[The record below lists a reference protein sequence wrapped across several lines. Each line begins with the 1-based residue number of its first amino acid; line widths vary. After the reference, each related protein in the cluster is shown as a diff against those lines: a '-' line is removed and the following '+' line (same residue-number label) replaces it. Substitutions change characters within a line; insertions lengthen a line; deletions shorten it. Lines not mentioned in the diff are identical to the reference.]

1 MRDYKLLSS
10 SLLALCGV
18 ATISLPTLCRPAQAF
33 SLQGIK
39 EKAPAES
46 RIRIKKRDLRY
57 PVAFN
62 NDIYDYLTVRIIGA
76 GAPGSGVIFAKN
88 NGYYYVLTARHV
100 VGDLLGSDVIEI
112 FTLDG
117 EFHDASILHQ
127 LDNIDA
133 ALLKF
138 KSDNHYYTAYVSKK
152 MNPRVGMYV
161 LTQGYALASNEAKR
175 GSLRRSTGAIISI
188 IEGNEGGYDNLYDAV
203 TNVGMSGG
211 GVFTHWNTSTDGEG
225 WKSSINHP
233 CYGFDTPI
241 LIGIHGRGES
251 YRGGGKSGSN
261 MFMSIDTLVR
271 HFASTL
277 VSEGLTNLS
286 KETQT
291 NIWKD
296 SCPLYNEVKD

>member
-1 MRDYKLLSS
+1 M
-10 SLLALCGV
+10 
-18 ATISLPTLCRPAQAF
+18 
-33 SLQGIK
+33 
-39 EKAPAES
+39 
-46 RIRIKKRDLRY
+46 
-57 PVAFN
+57 
-62 NDIYDYLTVRIIGA
+62 TVRIVGA
-76 GAPGSGVIFAKN
+76 GAPGSGVILQAIM
-88 NGYYYVLTARHV
+88 VIIMS
-100 VGDLLGSDVIEI
+100 LLHATLLEIYLQYVIEV

-138 KSDNHYYTAYVSKK
+138 KSDNHYYTAYVSEK

-175 GSLRRSTGAIISI
+175 GSLRRSTGTIISI

-251 YRGGGKSGSN
+251 YSGEENRGLICS
-261 MFMSIDTLVR
+261 FQSI
-271 HFASTL
+271 H
-277 VSEGLTNLS
+277 
-286 KETQT
+286 
-291 NIWKD
+291 
-296 SCPLYNEVKD
+296 